1 VEGGEPYFPFICRR
15 VLNGDMSIPMTFVI
29 FDVLRRDGIDLTS
42 APYCERRQILA
53 ELGRDGRAWTT
64 SGYSMTGARSLRPT
78 PASC

>member
-53 ELGRDGRAWTT
+53 ELGLDGRAWTT
-64 SGYSMTGARSLRPT
+64 CEASDDGRALLRPT